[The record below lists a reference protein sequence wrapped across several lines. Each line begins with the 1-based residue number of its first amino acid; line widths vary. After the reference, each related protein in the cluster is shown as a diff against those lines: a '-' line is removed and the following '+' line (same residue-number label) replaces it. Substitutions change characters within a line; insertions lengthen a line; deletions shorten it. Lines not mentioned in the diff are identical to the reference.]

1 MTYPDPH
8 WDKETR
14 MDFYGRFLEF
24 ADAVRLCGYRFVHH
38 DEEGMFN
45 KSLSVATDVIPI
57 EQIGFIND
65 YEISICK

>member
-45 KSLSVATDVIPI
+45 KSLSVATDIVPI
-57 EQIGFIND
+57 E
-65 YEISICK
+65 

>member
-1 MTYPDPH
+1 
-8 WDKETR
+8 

-24 ADAVRLCGYRFVHH
+24 TDAVRLCGYRFVHH

-45 KSLSVATDVIPI
+45 KSLSVATDVVPI